1 MQIIPTIKPVAKMHG
16 EDIVIPVQED
26 VTIRLSLNEAMSL
39 AQSTMRQVREALET
53 ARFVKADEAQIIA
66 FPVHAARRA

>member
-1 MQIIPTIKPVAKMHG
+1 MQIIPTIKPVAKMQG

-26 VTIRLSLNEAMSL
+26 VAIRLTLHEAMAL
-39 AQSTMRQVREALET
+39 AQSVMGQ
-53 ARFVKADEAQIIA
+53 ARDAIQASRYIEPTEAQIIA